1 VLRGIE
7 HGFWGEKGNCDWEGV
22 IQNTRSAYPHID
34 DVLALTLD
42 RLLDLH
48 QRLSRQ
54 NKDTTKGLDP
64 DEWFQKFT
72 DGEIDI
78 DPAEIEEL
86 KARNKA
92 ANAK

>member
-42 RLLDLH
+42 RVLDLY
-48 QRLSRQ
+48 QRLTRQSR
-54 NKDTTKGLDP
+54 DAAKGLDP
-64 DEWFQKFT
+64 DEFVQRFEN
-72 DGEIDI
+72 GEIDF